1 MLLKEYFLLSCFY
14 LLILSAFAQRT
25 DSIPNDISNEL
36 DSLSKTNESESIY
49 IKTNKGIYETREDL
63 WFKGYILNN
72 RSLKPSFKSKIFFLQ
87 LIRENDSTT
96 IWQEKY
102 PIKNGF
108 VDGHVYLQ
116 DSLTSGSYYLEGYTV
131 HSTYQNQKEIK
142 SIRKIQIIKR
152 IDSLKKKAI
161 FKEVVND
168 GKIEFTMFPESGKLV
183 SGIES
188 VLAFKANNARGL
200 SIEVSGYLY
209 ENNKKIVAFKT
220 VHNGLGMLLF
230 TPDSTKWYH
239 IKLNGEFSKKTYYL
253 PKIHRKGKTL
263 RLFPNT
269 KTNLLFKVN
278 QPKTEISEA
287 IYLRVQMNGKV
298 YFVAK
303 AFIKDEV
310 VIKIPIDEIPKG
322 IVEATLLDKDF
333 KPVAERLAF
342 VNLDKELTIKTT
354 LEKEN
359 YVTKDKVTLKIEVTD
374 QNKKPVKAHLG
385 ITVYDAIYKNK
396 LDVKNI
402 NTHYYLSSH
411 LKGNIFN
418 PDFYFDKKNKNRKQ
432 ALNLLLLTQ
441 GWRDYVWNE
450 KVLKLNGTNQINVL
464 SEIINGSVIE
474 KIKSSDTLSPIKFI
488 QYATPKHLKGYSFT
502 FLDKNNTF
510 KILPKDL
517 EKASGMYL
525 YLQLLPKKVQKN
537 YLMKVY
543 NNNFQNL
550 HTYKKTRNIAYP
562 YTILKKKD
570 SIILN
575 PFRVSEEF
583 TLDEIT
589 VETKLKG
596 VFRDKYIGSLNDR
609 FSHYICEH
617 GFLNC
622 KNHYSR
628 TKVKPG
634 QTYKKRI
641 GNIIVERV
649 YPTIKKEYTDEELL
663 KLFNIVGVKGYYKN
677 KKFYE
682 PTYTLQEQKNG
693 LPDFR
698 NTLLWKPNIITDKNG
713 KAIVRFYCSGLDAK
727 FLGEIEGLNYNGLL
741 GSETFEF
748 KVITRKK

>member
-1 MLLKEYFLLSCFY
+1 MFSV
-14 LLILSAFAQRT
+14 FAQK
-25 DSIPNDISNEL
+25 SDIILDDMSNEL
-36 DSLSKTNESESIY
+36 DSLSKTIEHESIY
-49 IKTNKGIYETREDL
+49 IKTNKGIYEAKEDL

-72 RSLKPSFKSKIFFLQ
+72 RSLKPSFKSKVFFIQ
-87 LIRENDSTT
+87 LIREDDSTT
-96 IWQEKY
+96 VWQEKY
-102 PIKNGF
+102 AIKNGF

-116 DSLTSGSYYLEGYTV
+116 GSLTSGSYYLEGYTAN
-131 HSTYQNQKEIK
+131 SAYQNQKEIK
-142 SIRKIQIIKR
+142 SIRKIRIIKK
-152 IDSLKKKAI
+152 IDSLKNKVI
-161 FKEVVND
+161 FRKIKSD
-168 GKIEFTMFPESGKLV
+168 KKIEFTLFPEGGKLV

-188 VLAFKANNARGL
+188 VLAFKANNTKGL
-200 SIEVSGYLY
+200 PIKIKGFLY

-220 VHNGLGMLLF
+220 VHNGLGMLTF
-230 TPDSTKWYH
+230 TPDFKKSYH
-239 IKLNGEFSKKTYYL
+239 IKLEGEFSKETYFL
-253 PKIHRKGKTL
+253 PKIYRSGKVL

-278 QPKTEISEA
+278 QPKTEIREA
-287 IYLRVQMNGKV
+287 VYLRIQMNGKV
-298 YFVAK
+298 HFVAK
-303 AFIKDEV
+303 AFIKDKI
-310 VIKIPIDEIPKG
+310 VIKIPIKELPKG

-333 KPVAERLAF
+333 NPVAERLAF
-342 VNLDKELTIKTT
+342 VNLDKKLTIKTT
-354 LEKEN
+354 LNKEN
-359 YVTKDKVTLKIEVTD
+359 YLTKDKVTLKIEVTD

-441 GWRDYVWNE
+441 GWRDYLWNE
-450 KVLKLNGTNQINVL
+450 KVLKLNETNPINIL

-474 KIKSSDTLSPIKFI
+474 KTKSSDTLSPKKII
-488 QYATPKHLKGYSFT
+488 QYATPKHLKGYLFT
-502 FLDKNNTF
+502 VLDEDNTF
-510 KILPKDL
+510 RILPKDL
-517 EKASGMYL
+517 EKASGTYL
-525 YLQLLPKKVQKN
+525 YLQLLPKKLQNK
-537 YLMKVY
+537 YLTKVY
-543 NNNFQNL
+543 NNNFNNL
-550 HTYKKTRNIAYP
+550 NTYKKTRNIAYP

-570 SIILN
+570 SIIFN

-583 TLDEIT
+583 TLYEIT

-596 VFRDKYIGSLNDR
+596 VFRDRYIGSLNDR
-609 FSHYICEH
+609 FIHYICEH

-634 QTYKKRI
+634 QIYKKRI
-641 GNIIVERV
+641 GNIIVKRV
-649 YPTIKKEYTDEELL
+649 YPTLKKEYTDDELL
-663 KLFNIVGVKGYYKN
+663 KLFNIVAVKGYYKN

-682 PTYTLQEQKNG
+682 PTYTFEEQKNG

-698 NTLLWKPNIITDKNG
+698 NTLLWKPNVVTDKNG
-713 KAIVRFYCSGLDAK
+713 KATVSFYCSDLDAI
-727 FLGEIEGLNYNGLL
+727 FLGEIEGLDNNGLF

-748 KVITRKK
+748 KVNIRR